1 MMLGIKITN
10 QIVECLLLSFLLM
23 RKKLIAKNNKHKT
36 NFERLMLNLLV
47 LFSIFK
53 MCSLLR
59 LVGVFRS
66 ICFQNYIYAQTN
78 WRICFGKFKKICN
91 LPIFF
96 KRDLSDIGNHIC
108 NLVFSKL

>member
-10 QIVECLLLSFLLM
+10 QIVECLLLSFLLI

-66 ICFQNYIYAQTN
+66 ICFQKLYLCSNKLADLFRQVQ
-78 WRICFGKFKKICN
+78 KDLQ
-91 LPIFF
+91 LPIFSS
-96 KRDLSDIGNHIC
+96 KEIC
-108 NLVFSKL
+108 PISVIIFVILYFS

>member
-1 MMLGIKITN
+1 MMLGFKITN
-10 QIVECLLLSFLLM
+10 QVVECLLLSFLFI
-23 RKKLIAKNNKHKT
+23 RKKLIAKNNKQKT

-66 ICFQNYIYAQTN
+66 ICFQKLYLCSNKLADLFREVQKDLQSTD
-78 WRICFGKFKKICN
+78 F
-91 LPIFF
+91 LQ
-96 KRDLSDIGNHIC
+96 KRF
-108 NLVFSKL
+108 VRYR